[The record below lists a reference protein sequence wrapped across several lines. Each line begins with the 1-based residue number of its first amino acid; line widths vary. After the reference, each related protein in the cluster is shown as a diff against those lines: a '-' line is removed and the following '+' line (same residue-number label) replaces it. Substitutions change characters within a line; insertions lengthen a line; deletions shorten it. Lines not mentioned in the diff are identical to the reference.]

1 MTIKATVPQIIRK
14 LANDHK
20 SYGFADNKRGV
31 PWAVFYKDN
40 ILCWHPL
47 KSEVATTTSHTRNDI
62 YNISDSVQSLYFVS
76 VDQKFKTLYSTGHAA
91 VSFIFIDINFRG

>member
-20 SYGFADNKRGV
+20 SYGSADNKMGV
-31 PWAVFYKDN
+31 PCAVFYKDN

-47 KSEVATTTSHTRNDI
+47 KSEPEVATTTCTSHTRNDI
-62 YNISDSVQSLYFVS
+62 YIVYILVIVYKVYI
-76 VDQKFKTLYSTGHAA
+76 L
-91 VSFIFIDINFRG
+91 